1 MSEVSVRRATLA
13 DSETLI
19 RLMEGLAAYEKLTP
33 PDEAAK
39 ERFRAH
45 LAEGKRFEAVLA
57 EASGEAIGYALY
69 FESYSTF
76 RANPK
81 LYMEDIFVEPAHR
94 KSGAGFALFKAVVK
108 EADRRGCVAVE
119 WQVLDWNQLA
129 IGFYER
135 VGGRHEKQWPPY
147 TLGRAEMDTLLDRH
161 SREGGNP

>member
-1 MSEVSVRRATLA
+1 VAEVTVRTATSA
-13 DSETLI
+13 DGETLL

-33 PDEAAK
+33 PDDAAK

-45 LAEGKRFEAVLA
+45 LAEGARFEAVLA
-57 EASGEAIGYALY
+57 EVAGEAVGYALY

-81 LYMEDIFVEPAHR
+81 LYMEDIFVEPGHR
-94 KSGAGFALFKAVVK
+94 KSGTGFALFKAVVQ

-129 IGFYER
+129 IDFYER
-135 VGGRHEKQWPPY
+135 LGGRHEKQWPPY
-147 TLGRAEMDTLLDRH
+147 SIGRPEMDALL
-161 SREGGNP
+161 GK